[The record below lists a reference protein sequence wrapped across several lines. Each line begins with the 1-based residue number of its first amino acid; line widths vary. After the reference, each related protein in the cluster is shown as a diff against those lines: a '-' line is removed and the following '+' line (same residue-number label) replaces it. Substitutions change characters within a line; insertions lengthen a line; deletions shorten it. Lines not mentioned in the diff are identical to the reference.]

1 MKPIPV
7 LHIIGS
13 LNLGGA
19 EKSLYLL
26 LKNIDLNQ
34 YPTIVVT
41 LYSTRHDEFFTTPI
55 EQLGIPIYQ
64 LHLKS
69 WHDWRAF
76 LQLRQIIKKHRIQI
90 VHSHY
95 GALEFYGTLFGRL
108 AGVRNCIYT
117 KHNVRLK
124 TGFIFN
130 CQRLIL
136 NRLLAKRILSISKT
150 VTRHLLEK
158 EFAPWRKIRLVYN
171 PIESPKKMPR
181 TIARQILGLPHNKLI
196 IGNTS
201 RYDDWKGFD
210 IFYRTAAI
218 LIEKGIAV
226 HTLTL
231 TDENARHVHER
242 LIAENRLS
250 ANASLIPFQQ
260 EMAPVYSALDF
271 YLITS
276 RHTEGFGMA
285 HVEALSY
292 GIPTIS
298 LNVGVLSEIIQDG
311 KTGILPFPQQW
322 QPTYKGNVEEAAQ
335 AFASSIERLIN
346 NPTKIESVRR
356 NALSYAIQFG
366 TATFCLKI
374 TNIYRSLCL

>member
-26 LKNIDLNQ
+26 LKTIDLNQ
-34 YPTIVVT
+34 YPTVVVT
-41 LYSTRHDEFFTTPI
+41 LYSTKHDEFFTNPI
-55 EQLGIPIYQ
+55 EQLGIPIYH

-69 WHDWRAF
+69 WYDWRTF
-76 LQLRQIIKKHRIQI
+76 RQLRQIIKKHHIQI

-95 GALEFYGTLFGRL
+95 GMVEFYGTLFGRL

-117 KHNVRLK
+117 KHNVRTK

-150 VTRHLLEK
+150 VTRHLIEK
-158 EFAPWRKIRLVYN
+158 EFAPSRKIVLVYN
-171 PIESPKKMPR
+171 PIESPKKMPQPV
-181 TIARQILGLPHNKLI
+181 ARQILGLPQDKLI

-201 RYDDWKGFD
+201 RYDNWKGFD
-210 IFYRTAAI
+210 ILYRTAAI

-226 HTLTL
+226 YTLTL
-231 TDENARHVHER
+231 TDKNSRSKHEQ
-242 LIAENRLS
+242 LIADNHLQ
-250 ANASLIPFQQ
+250 ANASLTPFQR

-292 GIPTIS
+292 GIPVIG

-311 KTGILPFPQQW
+311 KTGFLPYPKRW
-322 QPTYKGNVEEAAQ
+322 QLTYEGDVEEAAQ
-335 AFASSIERLIN
+335 AFAACLEDLLQ
-346 NPTKIESVRR
+346 NPSKIESVHR
-356 NALSYAIQFG
+356 NAVHYASQFD
-366 TATFCLKI
+366 TATFCLRI
-374 TNIYRSLCL
+374 TRIYSSLCL